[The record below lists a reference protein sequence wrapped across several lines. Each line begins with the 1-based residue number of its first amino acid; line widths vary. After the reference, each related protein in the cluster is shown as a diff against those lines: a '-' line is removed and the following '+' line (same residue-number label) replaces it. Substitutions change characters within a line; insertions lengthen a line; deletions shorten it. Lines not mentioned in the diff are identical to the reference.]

1 MASLLLCVLTTNNT
15 INTCLLGQGHKNLKV
30 MQKSNFF
37 DNDFRLFEEV
47 EKDISPI
54 YGNWEVKENGNLVYN
69 RDGVKNIVKVDKANL
84 STIDVRHVMSKA
96 WKDYE
101 DARNFFLAYLE
112 ALRNAEYK
120 TLSIDLQNHYL
131 SSVK

>member
-1 MASLLLCVLTTNNT
+1 
-15 INTCLLGQGHKNLKV
+15 